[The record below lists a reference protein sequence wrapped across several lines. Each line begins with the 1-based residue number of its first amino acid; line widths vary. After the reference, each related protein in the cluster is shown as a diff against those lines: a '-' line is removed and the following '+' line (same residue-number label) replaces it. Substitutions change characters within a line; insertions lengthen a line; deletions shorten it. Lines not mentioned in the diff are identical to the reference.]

1 MLKAKVGL
9 VGLASHAESGGERAE
24 EILKEAKE
32 QLENYGLEV
41 EAGRKIIWDPADA
54 IQVAEQLSQERLD
67 LLVIIHVTWILDAIQ
82 YILINTVKAPIVL
95 WAFPFTETFSIG
107 CVQHFAS
114 ILWERKIFYKYIY
127 GLPDD
132 KEVVS
137 PIASFASTAKVAQ
150 NLRQAKIGLIGPRQT
165 WRAAGPQ
172 DMTHEEWDLTD
183 SFGTKIVHIE
193 MEELIKRAEEKSEK
207 EANEILQD
215 MRQNNRLG
223 KVEVDEERLV
233 YAAKVYLAIKELF
246 KNYNLTAAAAECYPE
261 YGGLVNLPSSWLADE
276 DIVLDTEG
284 DLGHTTLMLI
294 LQWLGKGG
302 PVALAEA
309 GKLDFKENR
318 LYLAHEGSSA
328 HSLAESPSMVHI
340 TPGGER
346 GTVVGLAL
354 KPMPEATIAS
364 LCGKKNTYRMLIAK
378 GKTEPITEKE
388 WLDAGKKLLV
398 KLSLNCDVK
407 EAFERMLSQGID
419 HHLLLKEGNLT
430 CQLMDVCDLLGIKK
444 VCL

>member
-1 MLKAKVGL
+1 MSKAKVGL

-24 EILKEAKE
+24 GILRKAKE
-32 QLENYGLEV
+32 GLENYGLEV
-41 EAGRKIIWDPADA
+41 ETGERIIWEPADA
-54 IQVAEQLSQERLD
+54 IKVAEQLSQERLD
-67 LLVIIHVTWILDAIQ
+67 LLVIIHVTWVLDVIQ

-95 WAFPFTETFSIG
+95 WALPFTETFSIG

-114 ILWERKIFYKYIY
+114 ILWERKIPYKYVY

-137 PIASFASTAKVAQ
+137 PIASFALTAKVVQ
-150 NLRQAKIGLIGPRQT
+150 NLRQAKIALIGPRQT

-183 SFGTKIVHIE
+183 AFGVKIVHIE
-193 MEELIKRAEEKSEK
+193 MEELIKQAEKKSEK

-215 MRQNNRLG
+215 MRQNNRVG

-246 KNYNLTAAAAECYPE
+246 KNYSLTAAAAECYPE

-309 GKLDFKENR
+309 GRLDFKENC
-318 LYLAHEGSSA
+318 LWLSHEGSSA

-340 TPGGER
+340 TPGGEK

-378 GKTEPITEKE
+378 GKTQAISEKE

-398 KLSLNCDVK
+398 KLSFNCDVK

-419 HHLLLKEGNLT
+419 HHLLLKQGNLT
-430 CQLMDVCDLLGIKK
+430 CQLMDLCDLLGIKK